1 MKWVIVRVLFLH
13 KLSCSEGGLH
23 DVEAGRNVAQT
34 ERCAF
39 SRSLRCG
46 YGLACDIAYE
56 NSLAGVRRPIGL
68 RSPSNRIAFAVQSN
82 CVRRPI
88 GLRSPSNR
96 VASAVQSDCVRR
108 PIGLRPPSDQIA
120 SAVRLYNH
128 RMYTLSTKSDSNTY
142 CCLLRRPET
151 SATAMAHIDTNIAV
165 RFYRT
170 VRFIQ
175 HLK

>member
-1 MKWVIVRVLFLH
+1 MKRVIVRVLFLH
-13 KLSCSEGGLH
+13 ELSCSEVGLH
-23 DVEAGRNVAQT
+23 DVEAGRNVAQA

-39 SRSLRCG
+39 CGSLRCG
-46 YGLACDIAYE
+46 YDLACDIAYE
-56 NSLAGVRRPIGL
+56 NSLACVRRPIGL
-68 RSPSNRIAFAVQSN
+68 RSPSNRIAFAVQS
-82 CVRRPI
+82 
-88 GLRSPSNR
+88 
-96 VASAVQSDCVRR
+96 DCVRR
-108 PIGLRPPSDQIA
+108 PIRLRPPSNRVA

>member
-1 MKWVIVRVLFLH
+1 MKRVIVRVLFLH
-13 KLSCSEGGLH
+13 ELSCSEVGLH

-56 NSLAGVRRPIGL
+56 NSLAGVRRPI
-68 RSPSNRIAFAVQSN
+68 R
-82 CVRRPI
+82 
-88 GLRSPSNR
+88 LRSPSNR
-96 VASAVQSDCVRR
+96 VAFAVQSDCVRR
-108 PIGLRPPSDQIA
+108 PIGLRPPSNKIA

-128 RMYTLSTKSDSNTY
+128 RMYTLSTKLDSNTY

>member
-1 MKWVIVRVLFLH
+1 MKRVIVRVLFLH
-13 KLSCSEGGLH
+13 ELSCSEIGLH

-39 SRSLRCG
+39 CGSLRCG

-68 RSPSNRIAFAVQSN
+68 RSPSNQIAF
-82 CVRRPI
+82 
-88 GLRSPSNR
+88 
-96 VASAVQSDCVRR
+96 AVQSDCVRR
-108 PIGLRPPSDQIA
+108 PIRLRSPSNQIA
-120 SAVRLYNH
+120 FAVRSYNH
-128 RMYTLSTKSDSNTY
+128 RMYTLNTKSDSNTY
-142 CCLLRRPET
+142 CCVLRRPET

>member
-1 MKWVIVRVLFLH
+1 MKRVIVRVLFLH
-13 KLSCSEGGLH
+13 ELSCSEVGLH
-23 DVEAGRNVAQT
+23 DVEAGRNVAQA

-46 YGLACDIAYE
+46 YSLACDIAYE
-56 NSLAGVRRPIGL
+56 NSLAGVRRLIRL
-68 RSPSNRIAFAVQSN
+68 RSPSNRIAF
-82 CVRRPI
+82 
-88 GLRSPSNR
+88 
-96 VASAVQSDCVRR
+96 
-108 PIGLRPPSDQIA
+108 
-120 SAVRLYNH
+120 AVRLYNH

>member
-1 MKWVIVRVLFLH
+1 MKRVIVRVLFLH
-13 KLSCSEGGLH
+13 ELSCSEVGLH

-39 SRSLRCG
+39 CGSLRCG

-56 NSLAGVRRPIGL
+56 NSLAGVRRPIRL
-68 RSPSNRIAFAVQSN
+68 RSPSNRVASAVRSD

-96 VASAVQSDCVRR
+96 V
-108 PIGLRPPSDQIA
+108 A

>member
-1 MKWVIVRVLFLH
+1 MKRVIVRVLFLH
-13 KLSCSEGGLH
+13 ELSCSEIGLH

-39 SRSLRCG
+39 SRSLRCS

-56 NSLAGVRRPIGL
+56 NSLAGVRRPIRL
-68 RSPSNRIAFAVQSN
+68 RSPSNQIAFAV
-82 CVRRPI
+82 R
-88 GLRSPSNR
+88 
-96 VASAVQSDCVRR
+96 SDCVRR
-108 PIGLRPPSDQIA
+108 PIRLRPPSNRVA

>member
-1 MKWVIVRVLFLH
+1 MKRVIVRVLFLH
-13 KLSCSEGGLH
+13 ELSCSEVGLH

-68 RSPSNRIAFAVQSN
+68 RPPSNQI
-82 CVRRPI
+82 
-88 GLRSPSNR
+88 
-96 VASAVQSDCVRR
+96 ASAVQSDCVRH
-108 PIGLRPPSDQIA
+108 PIRLRPPSNRVA

>member
-1 MKWVIVRVLFLH
+1 MKRVIVRVLFLH
-13 KLSCSEGGLH
+13 ELSCSEVGLH

-68 RSPSNRIAFAVQSN
+68 RPPSNQIAF
-82 CVRRPI
+82 
-88 GLRSPSNR
+88 
-96 VASAVQSDCVRR
+96 AVQSDCVRR
-108 PIGLRPPSDQIA
+108 PIRLCPPSNQIV

>member
-1 MKWVIVRVLFLH
+1 MKRVIVRVLFLH
-13 KLSCSEGGLH
+13 ELSCSEVGLH

-34 ERCAF
+34 ECCAF

-68 RSPSNRIAFAVQSN
+68 RQPSNQI
-82 CVRRPI
+82 
-88 GLRSPSNR
+88 
-96 VASAVQSDCVRR
+96 ASAVQSDCVRR
-108 PIGLRPPSDQIA
+108 PIRLRPPSNQIV

-165 RFYRT
+165 RFYLT

>member
-1 MKWVIVRVLFLH
+1 MKRVIVRVLFLH
-13 KLSCSEGGLH
+13 ELSCSEVGLH
-23 DVEAGRNVAQT
+23 DVEAGRNVAQA

-68 RSPSNRIAFAVQSN
+68 RPPSNRIAFAVQS
-82 CVRRPI
+82 
-88 GLRSPSNR
+88 
-96 VASAVQSDCVRR
+96 DCVRR
-108 PIGLRPPSDQIA
+108 PIRLRPPSNQIA

-142 CCLLRRPET
+142 CCLLRRPKT

>member
-1 MKWVIVRVLFLH
+1 MKRVIVRVLFLH
-13 KLSCSEGGLH
+13 ELSCSEVGLH

-46 YGLACDIAYE
+46 YCLACDIAYE
-56 NSLAGVRRPIGL
+56 NSLAGVRRPIRL
-68 RSPSNRIAFAVQSN
+68 RSPSNQIAFAVQSN

-88 GLRSPSNR
+88 GLRPPSN
-96 VASAVQSDCVRR
+96 
-108 PIGLRPPSDQIA
+108 QIA
-120 SAVRLYNH
+120 SAVRSYNH

>member
-1 MKWVIVRVLFLH
+1 MKRVIVRVLFLH
-13 KLSCSEGGLH
+13 ELSCSEVGLH

-56 NSLAGVRRPIGL
+56 NSLAGVRRPIRL
-68 RSPSNRIAFAVQSN
+68 RSPSNQIASAVQSN

-88 GLRSPSNR
+88 RLRPPSNR
-96 VASAVQSDCVRR
+96 V
-108 PIGLRPPSDQIA
+108 A

-142 CCLLRRPET
+142 CCVLRRPET

>member
-1 MKWVIVRVLFLH
+1 MKRVIVRVLFLH
-13 KLSCSEGGLH
+13 ELSCSEVGLH

-39 SRSLRCG
+39 CGSLRCG

-68 RSPSNRIAFAVQSN
+68 RSPSNQIAFAVQSD

-88 GLRSPSNR
+88 RLRPPSNR

-108 PIGLRPPSDQIA
+108 PIRLRPPSDRIIIECTH
-120 SAVRLYNH
+120 SAPSRIVIRIVA
-128 RMYTLSTKSDSNTY
+128 
-142 CCLLRRPET
+142 CCGGRRPPLRLW
-151 SATAMAHIDTNIAV
+151 HV
-165 RFYRT
+165 
-170 VRFIQ
+170 
-175 HLK
+175 

>member
-1 MKWVIVRVLFLH
+1 MKRVIVRVLFLH
-13 KLSCSEGGLH
+13 ELSCSEVGLH
-23 DVEAGRNVAQT
+23 DVEAGRNVAQA

-56 NSLAGVRRPIGL
+56 NSLAGVRRPIRL
-68 RSPSNRIAFAVQSN
+68 RSPSNRIAFAVQSD

-88 GLRSPSNR
+88 RLRPPSNR
-96 VASAVQSDCVRR
+96 VASAVRS
-108 PIGLRPPSDQIA
+108 
-120 SAVRLYNH
+120 YNH

>member
-1 MKWVIVRVLFLH
+1 MKRVIVRVLFLH
-13 KLSCSEGGLH
+13 ELSCSEGGLH

-39 SRSLRCG
+39 SRSFRCG

-56 NSLAGVRRPIGL
+56 NSLAGVRRPIRL
-68 RSPSNRIAFAVQSN
+68 RSPSNQIAF
-82 CVRRPI
+82 
-88 GLRSPSNR
+88 
-96 VASAVQSDCVRR
+96 AVQSDCVRR
-108 PIGLRPPSDQIA
+108 PIRLRPPSNQIV

-151 SATAMAHIDTNIAV
+151 SATAMARIDTNIAV

>member
-1 MKWVIVRVLFLH
+1 MKRVIVRVLFLH
-13 KLSCSEGGLH
+13 ELSCSEVGLH
-23 DVEAGRNVAQT
+23 DVEAGRNVAQA

-39 SRSLRCG
+39 SGSLRCG

-56 NSLAGVRRPIGL
+56 NSLAGVRRPIRL
-68 RSPSNRIAFAVQSN
+68 RSPSNRIAFAVQS
-82 CVRRPI
+82 
-88 GLRSPSNR
+88 
-96 VASAVQSDCVRR
+96 DCVRR
-108 PIGLRPPSDQIA
+108 PIRLRPPSNQIA

-151 SATAMAHIDTNIAV
+151 SATAMARIDTNIAV

>member
-1 MKWVIVRVLFLH
+1 MKRVIVRVLFLH
-13 KLSCSEGGLH
+13 ELSCSEVGLH

-68 RSPSNRIAFAVQSN
+68 RAPSNQI
-82 CVRRPI
+82 
-88 GLRSPSNR
+88 
-96 VASAVQSDCVRR
+96 ASAVQSDCVRR
-108 PIGLRPPSDQIA
+108 PIGLRSPSNQIA
-120 SAVRLYNH
+120 SAVQLYNH

>member
-1 MKWVIVRVLFLH
+1 MKRVIVRVLFLH
-13 KLSCSEGGLH
+13 ELSCSEIGLH

-56 NSLAGVRRPIGL
+56 NSLAGVRRPIRL

-96 VASAVQSDCVRR
+96 V
-108 PIGLRPPSDQIA
+108 A

-151 SATAMAHIDTNIAV
+151 SATDMAHIDTNIAF

>member
-1 MKWVIVRVLFLH
+1 MKRVIVRVLFLH
-13 KLSCSEGGLH
+13 ELSCSEVGLH
-23 DVEAGRNVAQT
+23 DVEAGRNVAQA

-56 NSLAGVRRPIGL
+56 NSLAGVRRPIRL
-68 RSPSNRIAFAVQSN
+68 RSPSNQIASAVQSN

-88 GLRSPSNR
+88 RLRPPSNR
-96 VASAVQSDCVRR
+96 V
-108 PIGLRPPSDQIA
+108 A

-142 CCLLRRPET
+142 CCVLRRPET

>member
-1 MKWVIVRVLFLH
+1 MKRVIVRVLFLH
-13 KLSCSEGGLH
+13 ELSCSEVGLH
-23 DVEAGRNVAQT
+23 DVETGGNVAQT

-39 SRSLRCG
+39 CRSLCSG

-56 NSLAGVRRPIGL
+56 NCLAGVLRPIRL
-68 RSPSNRIAFAVQSN
+68 RSPSNRIA
-82 CVRRPI
+82 
-88 GLRSPSNR
+88 
-96 VASAVQSDCVRR
+96 SAVRSDCVRR
-108 PIGLRPPSDQIA
+108 PIRLRSPSDQIA
-120 SAVRLYNH
+120 FAVRLYNH

-151 SATAMAHIDTNIAV
+151 SATAMARIDTNIAV

>member
-1 MKWVIVRVLFLH
+1 MKRVIVRVLFLH
-13 KLSCSEGGLH
+13 ELSCSKVGLH

-68 RSPSNRIAFAVQSN
+68 RPPSNQIAF
-82 CVRRPI
+82 
-88 GLRSPSNR
+88 
-96 VASAVQSDCVRR
+96 AVQSDCVRR
-108 PIGLRPPSDQIA
+108 PIRLRPPSNRVA
-120 SAVRLYNH
+120 SAIRLYNH

>member
-1 MKWVIVRVLFLH
+1 MKRVIVRVLFLH
-13 KLSCSEGGLH
+13 ELSCSEVGLH

-39 SRSLRCG
+39 CGSLRCG

-56 NSLAGVRRPIGL
+56 NSLAGVRRPIRL
-68 RSPSNRIAFAVQSN
+68 RSPSNRIASAVQSG

-88 GLRSPSNR
+88 RLRPPSNR
-96 VASAVQSDCVRR
+96 V
-108 PIGLRPPSDQIA
+108 A

-165 RFYRT
+165 RFYRK